1 MQTSTLAH
9 AGMHSHMLARHVR
22 ARVHTRAQ
30 ELGEELGVPP
40 ARADL
45 GGRKAF
51 TCPEEFAPLGG
62 CNAYADVYLASVDSD
77 VVEVRETRLDVR
89 ACARAAPA
97 RARPPLTLECCA
109 PAQLRLGQAEVSGAR
124 WEPAAALLDKLRAKL
139 EQVQA
144 ASGRGGAEKEA
155 LADGTEGASTG
166 AGVDVV
172 PRSAEYIELFREE
185 LRARGVGGV

>member
-1 MQTSTLAH
+1 M
-9 AGMHSHMLARHVR
+9 
-22 ARVHTRAQ
+22 
-30 ELGEELGVPP
+30 
-40 ARADL
+40 
-45 GGRKAF
+45 
-51 TCPEEFAPLGG
+51 
-62 CNAYADVYLASVDSD
+62 
-77 VVEVRETRLDVR
+77 
-89 ACARAAPA
+89 
-97 RARPPLTLECCA
+97 ECCA

-144 ASGRGGAEKEA
+144 ASGRGGAEKGA
-155 LADGTEGASTG
+155 LADGTKGASTG

>member
-1 MQTSTLAH
+1 MQACAH
-9 AGMHSHMLARHVR
+9 TCSRGTRAHVR

-77 VVEVRETRLDVR
+77 VVEVRNTPRRTRVR
-89 ACARAAPA
+89 ARSPRACSPAP
-97 RARPPLTLECCA
+97 L
-109 PAQLRLGQAEVSGAR
+109 
-124 WEPAAALLDKLRAKL
+124 
-139 EQVQA
+139 
-144 ASGRGGAEKEA
+144 
-155 LADGTEGASTG
+155 
-166 AGVDVV
+166 
-172 PRSAEYIELFREE
+172 
-185 LRARGVGGV
+185 